1 MNGSLKPGEF
11 LGNANS
17 IRMADA
23 VLSEVVHESV
33 RSIPVHRHEW
43 PYVSMLLRG
52 FYAET
57 VGDTTM
63 HCQPFSA
70 VFHGAA
76 MTHSDEIGEGGA
88 RFFIIELGESWAE
101 IIERLGGRRQSFF
114 ELHGEGTSWPA
125 LRAYH
130 AFIEGAQG
138 EADIDDALFEIC
150 GHLPKAPLPDA
161 SEPPWLSAAQ
171 AILVRDYFKPYS
183 LRALAD
189 EVHVDPSH
197 LARTFYR
204 FKGCTAGDFVNRV
217 RVQAACRR
225 LGELGD
231 PLEAIAKSTGFSD
244 QSHMTRAIRRL
255 CGNTPA
261 LLRRALTRVGEVS

>member
-1 MNGSLKPGEF
+1 MMGPNERLPQAREF

-138 EADIDDALFEIC
+138 EKNKKRALRNLRPPPEGAVAGRIIASSAFRGA
-150 GHLPKAPLPDA
+150 GHSRARLF
-161 SEPPWLSAAQ
+161 Q
-171 AILVRDYFKPYS
+171 AIQTP
-183 LRALAD
+183 
-189 EVHVDPSH
+189 
-197 LARTFYR
+197 RTGR
-204 FKGCTAGDFVNRV
+204 
-217 RVQAACRR
+217 
-225 LGELGD
+225 
-231 PLEAIAKSTGFSD
+231 
-244 QSHMTRAIRRL
+244 
-255 CGNTPA
+255 
-261 LLRRALTRVGEVS
+261 